1 MREALACEASSL
13 RYALLLTSEGDEAL
27 LRGWDD
33 GVANEDDDGTFLS
46 QIFAHMFF
54 ITNTVEQNE

>member
-13 RYALLLTSEGDEAL
+13 RYALLLTPEGDEAL

-33 GVANEDDDGTFLS
+33 GVANEDDDGT
-46 QIFAHMFF
+46 
-54 ITNTVEQNE
+54 